1 MKYRDFFKSAYAR
14 PSDPNFGPYS
24 FQERLACE
32 PWPDLLDVPTGM
44 GKTASVVLAWLWKR
58 GWRQDKRAESP
69 ETETPRRLVYCL
81 PMRVLVEQT
90 YRNTETWLRNLG
102 IGGHAGQGKVSV
114 HLLMGGSDDVE
125 KATWAEHPEEDMIL
139 IGTQD
144 MLLSRAL
151 NRGYGMIRFKWP
163 VHFGLLNQDC
173 MWVMDEIQLMGPG
186 LWTSAQ
192 LDWMRRKRF
201 QALTPCRTLWMSA
214 TIGTSFLKTTDRKK
228 DGLDQFE
235 PFDPEL
241 DKPEPIASVGDEL
254 KRRRS
259 ARRPVT
265 LFKPEGGKKALP
277 LHEQIAADACKA
289 HGEGTLTLVICNT
302 VQMAQDIFRCLA
314 DDGPPKILLTSRFRG
329 CDRQA
334 AESTLSEF
342 EARRSKAA
350 NGRIDGDPGLVC
362 VSTQV
367 VEAGI
372 DISAH
377 RLWSELAPW
386 PSMIQRLGRL
396 NRDGRDNDA
405 KAYVWERPNPEK
417 WKHDGENW
425 IGPYRE
431 KELKDAKVLLDAL
444 AEPSAREPFAQAVA
458 ELKEI
463 KDKSG
468 KIIERA
474 LEPQFEPYPRAL
486 DVHGLFS
493 TEPDTHGGFTDV
505 SRFVRGDDP
514 DADVTVFW
522 RNWSGGAPPEVD
534 DLDGPAFDSQE
545 EGCAVAV
552 SRLKTVLK
560 SRNAKA
566 WIWSTRNDRW
576 ESRAVNE
583 LTPGM
588 VVMLHADVGGY
599 SAELGWTGKAADK
612 LQNLPPPGPGG
623 ALQRD
628 ERVFVGYWA
637 PLNAHLRDARS
648 EAKKLCDRVGLIAN
662 DEQTKDLPTAV
673 IKDLRT
679 AVIEG
684 AGLHDLG
691 KLHPD
696 WQASLPAGD
705 VIGEGPWAKAPYV
718 LRVEPANLSAE
729 TRAEIEQRLPGS
741 LALAP
746 KLDKDDQPVGLRWAI
761 DRKLKRDEVDQIRSF
776 NGINEVVHE
785 AFRPGLRHEAASA
798 LAMWRRYRDGGA
810 PYPALAVY
818 LTAAHH
824 GKVRTVLRSI
834 KGEGDDV
841 FGVRP
846 DSEAF
851 KFNGVSWPMDFSVAV
866 DGAEGEWTDEGF
878 VLTGHGWTGLV
889 ADLLGSWCANS
900 EDEPASTVVPDSE
913 PHHLG
918 PFVLAWLEALV
929 RVADWR
935 ASDPEIATDS
945 IKPSEVSNGK

>member
-1 MKYRDFFKSAYAR
+1 MTYQEFFRSAYGKLE
-14 PSDPNFGPYS
+14 DPR
-24 FQERLACE
+24 FQPFDYQCRLASE
-32 PWPDLLDVPTGM
+32 AWPDLLGVPTGM
-44 GKTASVVLAWLWKR
+44 GKTAGIVLAWLWKR
-58 GWRQDKRAESP
+58 GWRQDERAESP

-90 YRNTETWLRNLG
+90 YRNIETWLRNLE
-102 IGGHAGQGKVSV
+102 IGGQPGRGKVSV
-114 HLLMGGSDDVE
+114 HLLMGGSEDVE
-125 KATWAEHPEEDMIL
+125 KATWAAHPEEDMVL

-151 NRGYGMIRFKWP
+151 NRGYGMNRFEWP
-163 VHFGLLNQDC
+163 MHFGLLNQDC
-173 MWVMDEIQLMGPG
+173 LWVMDEIQLMGPG

-201 QALTPCRTLWMSA
+201 PALMPCRTLWMSA

-228 DGLDQFE
+228 DSLDQFK
-235 PFDPEL
+235 PFDPGL
-241 DKPEPIASVGDEL
+241 DKTQTITSAGDEL
-254 KRRRS
+254 KRRQR

-277 LHEQIAADACKA
+277 LDERIAEHACKE

-302 VQMAQDIFRCLA
+302 VQMAQDVFRCLA
-314 DDGPPKILLTSRFRG
+314 DDGTPKILLTSRLRG
-329 CDRQA
+329 CDRQNK
-334 AESTLSEF
+334 ESTLSEF

-350 NGRIDGDPGLVC
+350 NGRIDGDPGLIC

-405 KAYVWERPNPEK
+405 KAYVWEQLKPEK
-417 WKHDGENW
+417 WKHDGESW

-431 KELKDAKVLLDAL
+431 KELKDAKVLLNAL
-444 AEPSAREPFAQAVA
+444 TEPSAREPLAQAVA
-458 ELKEI
+458 ELKNVKKE
-463 KDKSG
+463 SG

-474 LEPQFEPYPRAL
+474 LEPQFEPHPRAL

-493 TEPDTHGGFTDV
+493 TEPDMHGGFTDV

-522 RNWSGGAPPEVD
+522 RNWSGGAPPEGD
-534 DLDGPAFDSQE
+534 DLDGPAFDSQK

-576 ESRAVNE
+576 ESRAANE

-588 VVMLHADVGGY
+588 VVMLHANVGGY
-599 SAELGWTGKAADK
+599 SANLGWTGKAADK

-623 ALQRD
+623 ALRRD

-648 EAKKLCDRVGLIAN
+648 EAKELCDRVGLVEN
-662 DEQTKDLPTAV
+662 NEQTR
-673 IKDLRT
+673 DLRT

-746 KLDKDDQPVGLRWAI
+746 RLGRDGQPVGLLWAI
-761 DRKLKRDEVDQIRSF
+761 DRKLKRDEIDKIRSS
-776 NGINEVVHE
+776 NGVNKAVHE

-798 LAMWRRYRDGGA
+798 LAMWRRYRDGA

-818 LTAAHH
+818 LAAAHH

-834 KGEGDDV
+834 KDDGDDV
-841 FGVRP
+841 FGVSP

-851 KFNGVSWPMDFSVAV
+851 KFNNESWPMDFSVAA
-866 DGAEGEWTDEGF
+866 DGAEGEWTEEGF

-889 ADLLGSWCANS
+889 ADLLGSWRVHS
-900 EDEPASTVVPDSE
+900 ENGPALTVVPRSE

-935 ASDPEIATDS
+935 ASDPEIATGS
-945 IKPSEVSNGK
+945 IKPSEVSDGK